1 MKNRYGITLV
11 LLLLLSCVNPSTSS
25 NENQKIVQ
33 RYYELFNKHQWEEM
47 AKMYSEK
54 AAFKDPSL
62 GTGVVEQ
69 SRAQIAKKY
78 GELEAV
84 FPDSHDS
91 IVQIYPSD
99 ANHIVVEFVSTGT
112 APDNTKF
119 TLPICTIFAIENGLI
134 TKDFTYYDNF
144 EEPTT
149 NQKQ

>member
-1 MKNRYGITLV
+1 MRKSLNFFKRE
-11 LLLLLSCVNPSTSS
+11 S
-25 NENQKIVQ
+25 KIVE

-78 GELEAV
+78 GELEAI
-84 FPDSHDS
+84 FPDVHDS

-134 TKDFTYYDNF
+134 TKDF
-144 EEPTT
+144 PTT
-149 NQKQ
+149 IILKSQLQTKNNSVLTIF

>member
-1 MKNRYGITLV
+1 MRKSLNFFKRE
-11 LLLLLSCVNPSTSS
+11 S
-25 NENQKIVQ
+25 KIVE

-78 GELEAV
+78 GELEAI
-84 FPDSHDS
+84 FPDVHDS

-119 TLPICTIFAIENGLI
+119 TLPICTIFAIENGLT
-134 TKDFTYYDNF
+134 TKDF
-144 EEPTT
+144 PTT
-149 NQKQ
+149 IILKSQLQTKNNSVLTIF

>member
-25 NENQKIVQ
+25 NENQKIVE
-33 RYYELFNKHQWEEM
+33 RYYELFNKHQWEET

-78 GELEAV
+78 GELEAI
-84 FPDSHDS
+84 FPDVRDS

-99 ANHIVVEFVSTGT
+99 ANHIVVEFFSTGT